1 MPLSH
6 VRQQTTGSN
15 IAIFY
20 FRIRQFLP
28 FERQMM
34 KSIKPGITVVISC
47 LLCSLFFSA
56 AGCSGK
62 SDQLPTAEVSGKIT
76 FEGEPLQRGTIVF
89 FPESGKRNATGE
101 IKEDGT
107 YTLTTYE
114 NGDGAFPGAHTVTII
129 SERDMTNLM
138 PEDVK
143 PGEKNW
149 LIPPKYNQ
157 SKTSGLTAT
166 VKENEANEINFD
178 LK

>member
-1 MPLSH
+1 MESRVSTDHGIQHFHSDSKARLLP
-6 VRQQTTGSN
+6 
-15 IAIFY
+15 
-20 FRIRQFLP
+20 P
-28 FERQMM
+28 FERHMM
-34 KSIKPGITVVISC
+34 KSLPPGIMLVVAC
-47 LLCSLFFSA
+47 LLCSLFLSA
-56 AGCSGK
+56 AGCSEK
-62 SDQLPTAEVSGKIT
+62 TDQLPTAKVNGKIT
-76 FEGEPLQRGTIVF
+76 YNGEPLTRGTIVF

-107 YTLTTYE
+107 YALTTYE
-114 NGDGAFPGAHTVTII
+114 NEDGAFPGAHTVTII

-143 PGEKNW
+143 PGDKNW
-149 LIPPKYNQ
+149 LVPPKYNQ